1 MPKAVKVVAKK
12 GPKGAAF
19 VKKGGPPMSFQA
31 PPKTP
36 KK

>member
-1 MPKAVKVVAKK
+1 MPKAVKVFAKK
-12 GPKGAAF
+12 GPKGAAV

-31 PPKTP
+31 PMKAP